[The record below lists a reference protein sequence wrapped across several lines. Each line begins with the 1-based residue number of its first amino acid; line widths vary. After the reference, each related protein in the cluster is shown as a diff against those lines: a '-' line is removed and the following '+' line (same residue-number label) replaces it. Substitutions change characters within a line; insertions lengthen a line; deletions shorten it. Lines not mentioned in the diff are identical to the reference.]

1 VSFLFFDCYN
11 KRRRKRSAWV
21 KKIIRKLI
29 KNIVVKNKIGQ
40 LLPITGERNMG
51 LGISGF
57 NEELDDCLTVNA
69 RKISEIESSCL
80 LKLTGYIDTYN
91 SAFFQ
96 KKTDML
102 LNAGYNNFILD
113 CSDLNYISST
123 GIGSLASFLRNT
135 QSKNGHL
142 VLVSLQES
150 VHEVFVILGFTQFF
164 TVKNTEAE
172 ALEALREAVS

>member
-1 VSFLFFDCYN
+1 
-11 KRRRKRSAWV
+11 
-21 KKIIRKLI
+21 
-29 KNIVVKNKIGQ
+29 
-40 LLPITGERNMG
+40 MG

-57 NEELDDCLTVNA
+57 DEELDDCLTVNA

-102 LNAGYNNFILD
+102 IEAGYNNFILD

-135 QSKNGHL
+135 QSKSGHL
-142 VLVSLQES
+142 VLVSLQPN
-150 VHEVFVILGFTQFF
+150 VHEVFMILGFTQFF
-164 TVKNTEAE
+164 TVKDTEEE
-172 ALEALREAVS
+172 AISILKKAIEG

>member
-1 VSFLFFDCYN
+1 METQCL
-11 KRRRKRSAWV
+11 A
-21 KKIIRKLI
+21 
-29 KNIVVKNKIGQ
+29 KNKK
-40 LLPITGERNMG
+40 GERNMG

-57 NEELDDCLTVNA
+57 DEELDDCLTVNA

-102 LNAGYNNFILD
+102 LNAGYSNFILD

-123 GIGSLASFLRNT
+123 GIGSLASFLRN
-135 QSKNGHL
+135 QHQMSI
-142 VLVSLQES
+142 
-150 VHEVFVILGFTQFF
+150 FRLGI
-164 TVKNTEAE
+164 
-172 ALEALREAVS
+172 S